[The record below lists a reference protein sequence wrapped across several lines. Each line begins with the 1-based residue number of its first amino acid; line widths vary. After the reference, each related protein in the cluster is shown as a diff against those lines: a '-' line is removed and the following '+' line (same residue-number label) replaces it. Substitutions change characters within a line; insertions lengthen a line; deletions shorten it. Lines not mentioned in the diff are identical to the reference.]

1 MENKKLGFLI
11 ISISAIAS
19 VLMFGFMRGL
29 NSQTASLQCYPT
41 NECQRVESML
51 GISHLAVGLISFV
64 AALGVYLLF
73 FSTSEDA
80 IMKRLEEEKNIKVGE
95 GRFEIML
102 KAMDENERK
111 VLKAVKE
118 QEGITQTTLR
128 YRADMSKSKLS
139 QVLTSF
145 EKKEIIMRVETGKTY
160 EVYLSQNL

>member
-11 ISISAIAS
+11 ISMSAIAS

-29 NSQTASLQCYPT
+29 NFQTSSLQCYPT
-41 NECQRVESML
+41 NECQRVESMI
-51 GISHLAVGLISFV
+51 GISHIAVGLISFV

-145 EKKEIIMRVETGKTY
+145 EKKNIIRRVEKGKTY